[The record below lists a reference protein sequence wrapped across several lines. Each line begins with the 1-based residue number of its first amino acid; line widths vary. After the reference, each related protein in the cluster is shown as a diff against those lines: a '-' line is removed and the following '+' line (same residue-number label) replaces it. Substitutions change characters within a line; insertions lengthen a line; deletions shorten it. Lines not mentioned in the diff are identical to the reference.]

1 MQTHTAHARPCKH
14 LPPLTHIQRTLRALN
29 EHAAST
35 PAPTHTKQ
43 NKTTT
48 HYLCMLVCLR
58 ARTHTPHAPL
68 PGLQAPLPPPPT
80 TPTHTQTFTHRSGQA
95 PATWRRAAE
104 DVVVGVCAQH
114 ARVALLCVACVAAHA
129 RLWAA
134 TSHDV
139 KWAKCP
145 VCGMSGRMMHV
156 MHAHHACLS
165 H

>member
-1 MQTHTAHARPCKH
+1 MFYC
-14 LPPLTHIQRTLRALN
+14 
-29 EHAAST
+29 
-35 PAPTHTKQ
+35 
-43 NKTTT
+43 
-48 HYLCMLVCLR
+48 LCMLVCLR

-104 DVVVGVCAQH
+104 DVVVGVCAQCV
-114 ARVALLCVACVAAHA
+114 RVALLCVACVAAHA

-165 H
+165 HQSSLHGLTTHGHASRAASRSDWARMKVQAHVVGRLANSVTNK